1 MCTMTWLH
9 DSGGYQVFF
18 NRDERKTRRPG
29 TPPSLHEAGPTRFV
43 APIDGDFGGTWI
55 AANEHGLTLCLL
67 NGFADETKTAPSSD
81 TRYTSRG
88 VLPAT
93 LARCETLEQVG
104 IGLED
109 SHLLRF
115 RPFILV
121 AFDPSGAGSVA
132 RWSGSEL
139 QRLEVLPPQ
148 PLVSSSFYT
157 EEVRKNR
164 TSVFRRL
171 AGEADGAAEGHLQ
184 FHESHDPAAGPY
196 SACMHRP
203 DADTVSFSWVGVD
216 EHEVR
221 FRYAPHS
228 PCRGR
233 PSSRGIVLPRRS
245 SKS

>member
-1 MCTMTWLH
+1 MTWLH
-9 DSGGYQVFF
+9 DSHGYQVFF

-29 TPPSLHEAGPTRFV
+29 MRPSIHETGPTRFV

-67 NGFADETKTAPSSD
+67 NGFADETVTAPSVD
-81 TRYTSRG
+81 AEYTSRG
-88 VLPAT
+88 LLPAT
-93 LARCETLEQVG
+93 LARCETLDQVG
-104 IGLED
+104 IGLQD
-109 SHLLRF
+109 SNLPRF

-121 AFDPSGAGSVA
+121 AFDPFGAGSVA
-132 RWSGSEL
+132 HWSGSDLE
-139 QRLEVLPPQ
+139 RLAGLPPQ

-171 AGEADGAAEGHLQ
+171 AAEADGTSEGHLK

-203 DADTVSFSWVGVD
+203 DADTVSFSWIGVD
-216 EHEVR
+216 PHEVR

-228 PCRGR
+228 PCQGR
-233 PSSRGIVLPRRS
+233 PSNAGVVLRRRRS
-245 SKS
+245 ES